1 VPTVAV
7 CASPAEWLK
16 DAQTDKNADM
26 FDLIIRNG
34 TVVDGTGSTPFSAD
48 VAVVDGKIAQ
58 IGPGIDGD
66 AREAIDA
73 TGHTVTPGFV
83 DVHTHYDGQVT
94 WDSLLEP
101 SSAHG
106 VTTVITGNCGVGFAP
121 VRPGSEGW
129 LVQLMEGVE
138 DIPGTAL
145 HEGIDWSWESF
156 PEYLDSIGSRS
167 WSMDVGAFVAHG
179 PIRGYVMGE
188 RGAANEN
195 ATSDDNA
202 HMSRLVQEAIEAGA
216 FGFSSSRTVGHQAAD
231 GRPVPGTF
239 AAFDE
244 LRALADGVVRGGG
257 GLFEIAPAAL
267 EGGDPQP
274 LQELDI
280 MAELS
285 RQTGLT
291 TTYLLL
297 QNRPNPTMWRT
308 QLEATAKANANGAR
322 LVAQVAGR
330 PFGILVGFGSYHPF
344 QRRPTFRK
352 LAENRSFPELA
363 AELLKSNV
371 RDAILSEKNLPPA
384 EGVRFDLLPELLM
397 ASLDNMFLLGAD
409 VDYEP
414 TPDRSVA
421 AIARATGTDP
431 ERVIYDLFC
440 EFDGE
445 GFLLLPFLG
454 YADGNH
460 DALYEMMNTEGTV
473 LGLADGGAHCRMIC
487 DASQPTSMLTHWI
500 RDRTRGSRMDLV
512 TAVKRQT
519 SETAA
524 LVGLSDRGSISV
536 GKRADLNVIDLGA
549 LRLHRP
555 RPVDDLPANG
565 RRILQAATGYKA
577 TVVAGSITRRN
588 GADTGARPG
597 RLLRARP

>member
-1 VPTVAV
+1 
-7 CASPAEWLK
+7 
-16 DAQTDKNADM
+16 M

-34 TVVDGTGSTPFSAD
+34 TVVDGTGAAPFAAD
-48 VAVVDGKIAQ
+48 VGVVNGKIASV
-58 IGPGIDGD
+58 GPNLDGE
-66 AREAIDA
+66 ARETIDA

-145 HEGIDWSWESF
+145 HEGIDWTWESF
-156 PEYLDSIGSRS
+156 PEYLDSIDKRA
-167 WSMDVGAFVAHG
+167 WSMDVGGFVAHG

-297 QNRPNPTMWRT
+297 QNKPNPTMWRT
-308 QLEATAKANANGAR
+308 QLEATAKANASGAK

-344 QRRPTFRK
+344 QRRPTYRA
-352 LAENRSFPELA
+352 LAANRTFAELA
-363 AELLKSNV
+363 PELLKPSV
-371 RDAILSEKNLPPA
+371 REAILNEKDLAPA
-384 EGVRFDLLPELLM
+384 AGVRFDLLPELIM
-397 ASLDNMFLLGAD
+397 ASLENLFPLGAD
-409 VDYEP
+409 VNYEP
-414 TPDRSVA
+414 APDRSIA
-421 AIARATGTDP
+421 AIAKATGTDP
-431 ERVIYDLFC
+431 ERVIYDYFC

-500 RDRTRGSRMDLV
+500 RDRTRGAKLDLV

-524 LVGLSDRGSISV
+524 LVGLSDRGTLQL
-536 GKRADLNVIDLGA
+536 GKRADLNVIDLAG

-577 TVVAGSITRRN
+577 TIVAGTVTRRN
-588 GADTGARPG
+588 GTDTGARPG
-597 RLLRARP
+597 RLLRAHS

>member
-1 VPTVAV
+1 MDSLPN
-7 CASPAEWLK
+7 SG
-16 DAQTDKNADM
+16 DNGHM

-34 TVVDGTGSTPFSAD
+34 TVVDGTGAAPFAAD
-48 VAVVDGKIAQ
+48 VAVADGRIVQVAPQ
-58 IGPGIDGD
+58 IQGESH
-66 AREAIDA
+66 EAIDA
-73 TGHTVTPGFV
+73 AGHTVTPGFV

-106 VTTVITGNCGVGFAP
+106 VTTVIAGNCGVGFAP
-121 VRPGSEGW
+121 VRPGSQGW

-156 PEYLDSIGSRS
+156 PEYLDSIDKRA
-167 WSMDVGAFVAHG
+167 WSMDVGTFVAHG
-179 PIRGYVMGE
+179 PLRGYVMGE

-195 ATSDDNA
+195 ATSEDNA
-202 HMSRLVQEAIEAGA
+202 HMARLVQEAIEAGA
-216 FGFSSSRTVGHQAAD
+216 FGFSSSRTLGHKSAD

-257 GLFEIAPAAL
+257 GLFEIAPGAL
-267 EGGDPQP
+267 EGNPLEGTAMTTDPQQIP
-274 LQELDI
+274 EHEL

-285 RQTGLT
+285 RQSGLI

-297 QNRPNPTMWRT
+297 QNRPHPNMWRT
-308 QLEATAKANANGAR
+308 QLEATARANANGAR

-344 QRRPTFRK
+344 QRRPTYQN
-352 LAENRSFPELA
+352 LAKNRTFAELAPELMRA
-363 AELLKSNV
+363 DV
-371 RDAILSEKNLPPA
+371 REKILNEKDLPASPD
-384 EGVRFDLLPELLM
+384 VRFDLMPELIM
-397 ASLDNMFLLGAD
+397 ASLDNLFHLGID

-414 TPDRSVA
+414 APDRSVA
-421 AIARATGTDP
+421 ALSKSTGTDP
-431 ERVIYDLFC
+431 ERLMYDLFC

-460 DALYEMMNTEGTV
+460 DALYEMMNTEGTI

-500 RDRTRGSRMDLV
+500 RDRSRGAKLDLV

-524 LVGLSDRGSISV
+524 FVGLHDRGVIQV
-536 GKRADLNVIDLGA
+536 GKRADLNVIDLLQ

-555 RPVDDLPANG
+555 RPVDDLPAGG
-565 RRILQAATGYKA
+565 RRILQHATGYAA
-577 TVVAGSITRRN
+577 TIVAGSVTRRY
-588 GADTGARPG
+588 GIDTGARPG